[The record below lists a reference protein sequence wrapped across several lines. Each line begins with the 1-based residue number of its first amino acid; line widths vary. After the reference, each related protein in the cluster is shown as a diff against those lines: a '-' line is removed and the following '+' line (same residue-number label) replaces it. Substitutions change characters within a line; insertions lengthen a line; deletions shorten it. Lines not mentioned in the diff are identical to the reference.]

1 MTFWQSVFSVFI
13 GTVFGFI
20 FSIVLFYITNI
31 WRSKKAKEALEKSL
45 IKEFEYNISFFR
57 QLIEKLNKSIE
68 KISSDD
74 TELHFFLNYVYYQ
87 RLFLQSYFQQGY
99 LYDKLD
105 PDDIILLDNILNH
118 ISVYGGD
125 YINNN
130 IQLWEEGQITKQK
143 ANQVLG
149 YERDTMEKFL
159 KNIQTTKEK
168 IPRTKKT

>member
-1 MTFWQSVFSVFI
+1 MYFQCLLGQCSVSFFL
-13 GTVFGFI
+13 
-20 FSIVLFYITNI
+20 IVLFYITNI
-31 WRSKKAKEALEKSL
+31 WRGKKAKEALEKSL

-168 IPRTKKT
+168 ISRTKKT